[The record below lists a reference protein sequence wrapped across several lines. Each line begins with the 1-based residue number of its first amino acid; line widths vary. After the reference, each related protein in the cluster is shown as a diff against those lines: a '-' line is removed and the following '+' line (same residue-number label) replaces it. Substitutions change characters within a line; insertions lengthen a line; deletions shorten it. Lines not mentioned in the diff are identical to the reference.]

1 MKWYATL
8 CKIKILAKNKNA
20 ASTRAM
26 QRFGLSVPES
36 TWTIITKKED

>member
-1 MKWYATL
+1 MRWYATL

-26 QRFGLSVPES
+26 QRFGLSVPENK
-36 TWTIITKKED
+36 WTAIKKKED